1 MLDLYYHIDPIFFL
15 DYGKMAGKTD
25 IMKASLELTNVIRH
39 LGLK

>member
-1 MLDLYYHIDPIFFL
+1 MLDLYYINPFLL

-25 IMKASLELTNVIRH
+25 IMKASLELTNVTRH